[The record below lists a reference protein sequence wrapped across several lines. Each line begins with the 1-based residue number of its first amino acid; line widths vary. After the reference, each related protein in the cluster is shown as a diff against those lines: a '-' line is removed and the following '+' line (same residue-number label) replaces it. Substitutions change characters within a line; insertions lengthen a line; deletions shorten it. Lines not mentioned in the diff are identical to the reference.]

1 MNDESRVEGLS
12 RPFGL
17 VSVQRA
23 MPLARS
29 SRPSTAKR
37 PGHKTL
43 TCLSTAIVPY
53 PSLDRALEPQTSPV
67 PPPIVC
73 IASGGRLESRVS
85 DEPCQCES
93 EGLSLIRKGEVMSSL
108 RLGLPLARHSHS
120 CVCPF
125 SRYLRIKRKNQ
136 TIFLHVE
143 PSDSFGSIKKQL
155 AEIQEMDPAAIGLH
169 AAMDKVGRWPPNNR
183 LSAGRLV
190 TPSPCSQYLSA
201 LKATASRATKL
212 TSVPAPHMLLVV
224 GVGPVAGAAG
234 PSDDQ
239 RPGHQE

>member
-1 MNDESRVEGLS
+1 M
-12 RPFGL
+12 
-17 VSVQRA
+17 
-23 MPLARS
+23 
-29 SRPSTAKR
+29 
-37 PGHKTL
+37 
-43 TCLSTAIVPY
+43 
-53 PSLDRALEPQTSPV
+53 

-85 DEPCQCES
+85 DEPCQCKS
-93 EGLSLIRKGEVMSSL
+93 EGLYLKKRGADVFTAAWAASG
-108 RLGLPLARHSHS
+108 AAFTF
-120 CVCPF
+120 VCPF

-169 AAMDKVGRWPPNNR
+169 AAMDKVGRWPPYNR

-212 TSVPAPHMLLVV
+212 TSVPAPRMLLVV